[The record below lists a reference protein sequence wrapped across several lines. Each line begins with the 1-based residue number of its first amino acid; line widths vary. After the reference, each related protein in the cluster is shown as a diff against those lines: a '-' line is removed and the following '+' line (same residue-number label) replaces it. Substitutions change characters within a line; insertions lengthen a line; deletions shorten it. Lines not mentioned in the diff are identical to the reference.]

1 MIVAAG
7 ESLIDLVPDG
17 AGPLSPLVPR
27 RGGGP
32 YNTAVALGRL
42 GAEAAF
48 CSRVSTDAFGETLLD
63 GLRAAGVATG
73 LVQRG
78 PEPTT
83 LAVAAVAA
91 DGSAGYSFYAEGT
104 ADRLFEL
111 PERLPDAVRAVAFG
125 TCSLVLEPG
134 AGAYDALL
142 RREAGRGVLTL
153 LDPNVRPG
161 LISDGDAHR
170 RRFLERLPH
179 VSLLKLSEEDARW
192 LGGSPG
198 EWLARGP
205 SAVVLTRGARGLT
218 VFTDGPAVS
227 VPAVP
232 VPVADTIGAGDTVN
246 AALLHGLGS
255 RSPAALDAGEWT
267 ELLSFAA
274 RAAAVT
280 CSRPGAEPPYA
291 AELVTSDT
299 VLPLHGVPALV
310 CAPGGP
316 PLAGRRAALDLVGDA
331 LGRGAEL
338 VVVPVERLG
347 GDFFR
352 PGGGPAGEVVPLFA
366 EHGLRLAV
374 VGEVPS
380 RVTSGSWPHCPGV
393 GDGRDAPVR
402 FADSIPA
409 LMAGLAARPGP

>member
-7 ESLIDLVPDG
+7 ESLIDLVPEG
-17 AGPLSPLVPR
+17 AGPLSALVPR

-48 CSRVSTDAFGETLLD
+48 CSRVSTDAFGEVLLD
-63 GLRAAGVATG
+63 GLRAAGVTTG

-83 LAVAAVAA
+83 LAVASVGA

-111 PERLPDAVRAVAFG
+111 PGPLPDAVRAIAFG

-161 LISDGDAHR
+161 LIPDADAHR
-170 RRFLERLPH
+170 ERFLGRLPY
-179 VSLLKLSEEDARW
+179 VSLLKLSEEDAGW
-192 LGGSPG
+192 LGGSPA
-198 EWLARGP
+198 EWLAAGP
-205 SAVVLTRGARGLT
+205 SAVVLTRGSEGLT
-218 VFTDGPAVS
+218 VFTRELTVS

-232 VPVADTIGAGDTVN
+232 VAVADTIGAGDTVN

-255 RSPAALDAGEWT
+255 RSPAALDADEWAD
-267 ELLSFAA
+267 LLTFAA

-291 AELVTSDT
+291 AEL
-299 VLPLHGVPALV
+299 
-310 CAPGGP
+310 
-316 PLAGRRAALDLVGDA
+316 
-331 LGRGAEL
+331 E
-338 VVVPVERLG
+338 
-347 GDFFR
+347 
-352 PGGGPAGEVVPLFA
+352 
-366 EHGLRLAV
+366 
-374 VGEVPS
+374 
-380 RVTSGSWPHCPGV
+380 
-393 GDGRDAPVR
+393 
-402 FADSIPA
+402 
-409 LMAGLAARPGP
+409 